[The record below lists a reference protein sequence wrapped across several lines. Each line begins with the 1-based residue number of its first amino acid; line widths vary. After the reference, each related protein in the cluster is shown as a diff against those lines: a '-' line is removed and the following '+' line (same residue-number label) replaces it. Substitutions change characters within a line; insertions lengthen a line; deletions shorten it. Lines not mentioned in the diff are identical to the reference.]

1 VIAVL
6 VLLTGGAAA
15 GVFGSLLGLGG
26 GVLIV
31 PLLSLALGLP
41 LREAVAVSLVA
52 VIVTSCASAAVYL
65 QRHVANLKLGMT
77 LELFSASGALVGGL
91 IAFAID
97 ERILAGLF
105 AALLVW
111 VAVSMARRRDP
122 ARGAA
127 PAAAAAA
134 SGRGQAEHDADAGL
148 AAELDLDPAD
158 ATREQAPASRFAP
171 ATDFATAAISFAA
184 DISGPGYLV
193 HRVPAGMAG
202 SVVAGLNSAL
212 LGVGGGIVKVPVM
225 HLVMGVPL
233 RTSTATSNLMMGIT
247 AVASAVI
254 YLLRDEIDP
263 FIAGPIALGVFVGA
277 TLGSRLAHRVD
288 VRVLRWL
295 FVVVLLYTAFQMT
308 IKALA
313 L

>member
-1 VIAVL
+1 MTGLL
-6 VLLTGGAAA
+6 VLLAGGAAA

-41 LREAVAVSLVA
+41 LREAVAISLVA
-52 VIVTSCASAAVYL
+52 VIVTSSASAAVYL
-65 QRHVANLKLGMT
+65 QRHVANLRLGMT
-77 LELFSASGALVGGL
+77 LELFSAAGALVGAL
-91 IAFAID
+91 VAFLID
-97 ERILAGLF
+97 ERLLAALF

-111 VAVSMARRRDP
+111 VAVSMARRRDASRASAASSDAPEGPGDGTVAEPP
-122 ARGAA
+122 ADVSAGAGLVPDAA
-127 PAAAAAA
+127 PA
-134 SGRGQAEHDADAGL
+134 L
-148 AAELDLDPAD
+148 AP
-158 ATREQAPASRFAP
+158 
-171 ATDFATAAISFAA
+171 SFAA
-184 DISGPGYLV
+184 AISGPGYLV

-247 AVASAVI
+247 ATASAVI

-263 FIAGPIALGVFVGA
+263 FVAGPIALGVFAGA
-277 TLGSRLAHRVD
+277 TIGSRAAHRVD

-295 FVVVLLYTAFQMT
+295 FVIVLLYSAFQMAR
-308 IKALA
+308 KALE